1 MSAVKVNT
9 NIKTQKHIR
18 LIDIKQFTQTM
29 KYVYQYS
36 FDYQAFINEKEIA
49 FETIAENDE
58 VITENSDSICFN

>member
-18 LIDIKQFTQTM
+18 LIDIKQLTQMM
-29 KYVYQYS
+29 KYVDQYS